1 MYGPFLF
8 YIHMRIYLFLITL
21 ILSSVL
27 VAEETTIST
36 IDSNKTNSISLTLTP
51 PASATDKV
59 DVDIQAGIVN
69 PGDTKECYR
78 VKIILRNDSGQEV
91 LKRAVVRIA
100 AESSELITHTIN
112 TEGLKGKYEV
122 IFKARRGLKS
132 KTVSRP
138 IEIIPY
144 QTPSYEM
151 LNGGWTGCKDLPE
164 FTGDDWKGVAR
175 SMHHLS
181 LEMIIVSQGLSDLNG
196 IDAINHMMDD
206 ADRTGMYVIHEVN
219 SKDADKAIRN
229 AYEILKYHGHHPS
242 FYGFCLS
249 GDISYIEEFKS
260 KIMAQAPALQI
271 IVSTDRVQS
280 ECADYISK
288 ADIVIARPH
297 EQNIQVR
304 QNRLWLNVPTEDIS
318 DADANGTTILSH
330 MKNVQMMN
338 TEGLKKY
345 IITHNTYAKA
355 IFGEYLGMIDNPCFH
370 ALVGGK
376 ESIDLNVSY
385 TAYAMYKEW
394 LKPYSVP
401 PGAKIVRNPKGLLKE
416 DKRREDCLTVEI
428 KQKNDP
434 RIQERHWQ
442 AIPVIATESDA
453 SVTYMAWNAG
463 GRDEEMGNYITVAV
477 SEDKGNTWLYDEMVI
492 YPNNPL
498 NCRLLDP
505 VLWRGADDAIY
516 LKFTVTISDYGDQL
530 DPMTSTHQMK
540 LSWNCDK
547 LEYTEPEFL
556 TYGLMINPPTYIPG
570 KDMTLYP
577 ICRCSMN
584 HLNRIRYKENPE
596 RGTYAYSMKNGK
608 FKLYSRM
615 PEVDYS
621 LYDFEEHQ
629 FLCLDDDGKE
639 LMSIARFRNGT
650 NICFSNDYGR
660 TWTDFEPMPGIGPS
674 TSSRA
679 CIQRLNSGNVMLIYN
694 NAVDRRLMTIAISE
708 DNGKT
713 WPYKTVI
720 DERPQTSYPAAT
732 QSEDGTIFVTYDR
745 ERYNDMDIHFLRFRE
760 EDIINGNTDNIFRLN
775 LTAK

>member
-8 YIHMRIYLFLITL
+8 YIHMRIYLFLTTL

-27 VAEETTIST
+27 IAKETTICT
-36 IDSNKTNSISLTLTP
+36 IDSNKTKSISLTLTP

-78 VKIILRNDSGQEV
+78 VKIILRNDSGREV

-122 IFKARRGLKS
+122 IFKARRGLKT
-132 KTVSRP
+132 KTISRP

-151 LNGGWTGCKDLPE
+151 LNGGWTGCKALPE
-164 FTGDDWKGVAR
+164 FSGDDWKGVAR
-175 SMHHLS
+175 SMNHIGM
-181 LEMIIVSQGLSDLNG
+181 EIILIDYGLSDING
-196 IDAINHMMDD
+196 RDAINHMMDD
-206 ADRTGMYVIHEVN
+206 ADKTGMYVIHEIN
-219 SKDADKAIRN
+219 SKDADKAVGI
-229 AYEILKYHGHHPS
+229 AYEILKNHGHHSS

-249 GDISYIEEFKS
+249 GDISHIENFK
-260 KIMAQAPALQI
+260 KKVAINAPSIQV
-271 IVSTDRVQS
+271 IVSTDRIQPD
-280 ECADYISK
+280 CTDYISK

-297 EQNIQVR
+297 EQDIPVR

-318 DADANGTTILSH
+318 DTDVNGSTILSH
-330 MKNVQMMN
+330 MKDVQMMN

-345 IITHNTYAKA
+345 IITHNAYAKT
-355 IFGEYLGMIDNPCFH
+355 IFSEYLGIIDNPCFH

-428 KQKNDP
+428 KQKEDP

-463 GRDEEMGNYITVAV
+463 GRDEEMGNYITLAV
-477 SEDKGNTWLYDEMVI
+477 SEDQGETWMYDEMVI
-492 YPNNPL
+492 YPKNPL
-498 NCRLLDP
+498 NTRILDP
-505 VLWRGADDAIY
+505 VIWRGHDEKIY

-530 DPMTSTHQMK
+530 DPMTSTHQMGI
-540 LSWNCDK
+540 SWNGEK
-547 LEYTEPEFL
+547 IEFTEPEFL

-570 KDMTLYP
+570 KDLTLYP

-584 HLNRIRYKENPE
+584 HLNRMRYRENPE
-596 RGTYAYSMKNGK
+596 KGTYAYSMKNGK
-608 FKLYSRM
+608 FKLHSIM

-629 FLCLDDDGKE
+629 FLCLDEDGKNQ
-639 LMSIARFRNGT
+639 MCIARYRNGT
-650 NICFSNDYGR
+650 NKCFSSDYGR
-660 TWTDFEPMPGIGPS
+660 TWTDFEPMPEIGPS

-679 CIQRLNSGNVMLIYN
+679 CIHRLNSGKVMLIYN
-694 NAVDRRLMTIAISE
+694 NAIDRSMMTIAISE
-708 DNGKT
+708 DNCKT
-713 WPYKTVI
+713 WPYKMVI
-720 DERPQTSYPAAT
+720 DERTPTSYPAFT
-732 QSEDGTIFVTYDR
+732 QAKDGTIFVTYDKD
-745 ERYNDMDIHFLRFRE
+745 RYHDMEILFLRFTE